1 MKIYIPRSRL
11 LITYVSLYLVFFAA
25 AARSFTGL
33 EDASLLPAMVGLLAF
48 YLVLLIVEPF
58 LIVRSLKFLHL
69 VNGLQV
75 AIALVLLLFFDK
87 LDYFSLLLIPPCI
100 QSVMRISLRGAAV
113 WIGVIVLL
121 MIPSLLV
128 TFPFD
133 EAIGYVIIYPTAL
146 FLFSALSYMARQA
159 EEAQNRSEKLLADL
173 QLANI
178 KLQEYA
184 AQVQELAAAEERNRL
199 ARELHDS
206 VTQIIFSLTLSAQA
220 ARILINRDVARATAE
235 LDHLQSLA
243 QSALAEM
250 RTLIQELH
258 PLEKTNSGLIPSLNQ
273 LVAER
278 KVNAGLEINL
288 QVNGTQTIPAP
299 IERELFRIAQEAVNN
314 IVKHAQVTHASIT
327 LDLNE
332 RGKVLLIIEDGG
344 VGFDPAQVI
353 TLPGH
358 LGLTSMTERV
368 QALGG
373 TLAVNSRP
381 GQGTRLC
388 VELSLE
394 PEVAHD

>member
-1 MKIYIPRSRL
+1 
-11 LITYVSLYLVFFAA
+11 
-25 AARSFTGL
+25 
-33 EDASLLPAMVGLLAF
+33 
-48 YLVLLIVEPF
+48 
-58 LIVRSLKFLHL
+58 
-69 VNGLQV
+69 
-75 AIALVLLLFFDK
+75 
-87 LDYFSLLLIPPCI
+87 
-100 QSVMRISLRGAAV
+100 MRISLRGASV

-121 MIPSLLV
+121 MIPSLLI

-159 EEAQNRSEKLLADL
+159 EEAQSRSESLLADL
-173 QLANI
+173 QQANI

-220 ARILINRDVARATAE
+220 ARILINRDTSRAISE

-258 PLEKTNSGLIPSLNQ
+258 PLEKPSAGLVPSLNQ

-278 KVNAGLEINL
+278 KANEGVEIDL
-288 QVNGTQTIPAP
+288 QVNAAQPIPAP
-299 IERELFRIAQEAVNN
+299 IEKELFRIAQEAVNN
-314 IVKHAQVTHASIT
+314 IVKHAQVKKASII
-327 LDLNE
+327 LDLNVS
-332 RGKVLLIIEDGG
+332 GKVRLVIEDSG
-344 VGFDPAQVI
+344 VGFDPARI
-353 TLPGH
+353 KALPGH
-358 LGLTSMTERV
+358 LGLTSMHERV

-373 TLAVNSRP
+373 TLAVQSRP